1 MSNFKTYI
9 SIMFNPACETGT
21 ARISVRMS
29 EKEFFDCSFK
39 LLPQGDSHAF

>member
-1 MSNFKTYI
+1 MSNFKTYT
-9 SIMFNPACETGT
+9 SIMFGLSCETGT

-39 LLPQGDSHAF
+39 LLRQGGSHAF